1 MNIYKRPKFEREPVA
16 QGSKTAMFERDELE
30 ETTKPKAVHSIRCKT
45 ILNILNYI
53 TKYGALDN
61 CMIL

>member
-1 MNIYKRPKFEREPVA
+1 MNIYRRPKFERESLR
-16 QGSKTAMFERDELE
+16 QRGSKTAKFERDELE
-30 ETTKPKAVHSIRCKT
+30 ETTKPKAVHSIRCT

-53 TKYGALDN
+53 TKYGLFDN